1 MRIAQ
6 DDHPLEQVLELAKV
20 ATVAMLKETVH
31 DRCGDREPLPAV
43 ELGVF
48 LDEVLDEAR
57 DLLDPLAER
66 RHVDPN
72 NVEAVVEV
80 FPEPPLQPCSL
91 EVPVGGPDDPDVYVQ
106 RGIFA

>member
-6 DDHPLEQVLELAKV
+6 DDHPLDQVLELANI
-20 ATVAMLKETVH
+20 ATVAVLKETVH

-57 DLLDPLAER
+57 DLLDPFAER

-72 NVEAVVEV
+72 NVEAVVKV
-80 FPEPPLQPCSL
+80 FPGPPPPPCPL
-91 EVPVGGPDDPDVYVQ
+91 AVRVGSRDD
-106 RGIFA
+106 